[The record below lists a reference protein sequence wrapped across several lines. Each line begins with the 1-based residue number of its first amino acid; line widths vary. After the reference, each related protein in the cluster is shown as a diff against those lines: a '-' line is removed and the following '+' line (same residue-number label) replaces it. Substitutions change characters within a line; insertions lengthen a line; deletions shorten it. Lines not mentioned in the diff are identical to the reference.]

1 MINTVMHKYTFK
13 KVYKKKIKNIKF
25 NSVNVGVVG
34 VRARESSRLTPKQL
48 EAIRRVIV
56 RVTKRAGKFWLR
68 VFVDQPLVKKSKGS
82 RMGKGAGNIA
92 LWVMDVK
99 VGQIILEISAITI
112 KIAKKIL
119 VTVAGKLPIKSEF
132 VFKKLNYNNVTKN

>member
-1 MINTVMHKYTFK
+1 
-13 KVYKKKIKNIKF
+13 
-25 NSVNVGVVG
+25 
-34 VRARESSRLTPKQL
+34 
-48 EAIRRVIV
+48 
-56 RVTKRAGKFWLR
+56 
-68 VFVDQPLVKKSKGS
+68 
-82 RMGKGAGNIA
+82 
-92 LWVMDVK
+92 MDIK

>member
-1 MINTVMHKYTFK
+1 MINTLLNKYTFK

-25 NSVNVGVVG
+25 NSVKLGLVGI
-34 VRARESSRLTPKQL
+34 RAIESGRITPKQL

-68 VFVDQPLVKKSKGS
+68 IFVDQPLVRKSKGS
-82 RMGKGAGNIA
+82 RMGKGSGNIA

-99 VGQIILEISAITI
+99 VGQIILEISAVTL
-112 KIAKKIL
+112 KIAKKII
-119 VTVAGKLPIKSEF
+119 VVASGKLPIKSEF
-132 VFKKLNYNNVTKN
+132 VLKKLNYNGTKI

>member
-1 MINTVMHKYTFK
+1 MINSVIYKYKFK

-25 NSVNVGVVG
+25 NSVCVGIIG
-34 VRARESSRLTPKQL
+34 IRARESGRLTPKQL

-56 RVTKRAGKFWLR
+56 KITKRAGKFWLR
-68 VFVDQPLVKKSKGS
+68 IFVDQPLVKKSKGS
-82 RMGKGAGNIA
+82 RMGKGVGNIA

-119 VTVAGKLPIKSEF
+119 VTAAGKLPVKSEF
-132 VFKKLNYNNVTKN
+132 VFKKLNYDITEA